1 MPFRGQSTAMA
12 ATPRLFHSRGDRSYS
27 DLPTISTAAPA
38 HRCGPALTSPDQR
51 PAPIRR
57 SIRTA
62 PRLRL
67 DPNPR
72 GYYDFVRSSEA
83 DRQCWFSQR
92 FGLRRSF
99 RLKL

>member
-12 ATPRLFHSRGDRSYS
+12 ATPRLFQSRGDRAYS
-27 DLPTISTAAPA
+27 DLPAISTAAPP
-38 HRCGPALTSPDQR
+38 HRCDSAVTSPDQR
-51 PAPIRR
+51 SAPIRP

-62 PRLRL
+62 RRLRL

-83 DRQCWFSQR
+83 DRQC
-92 FGLRRSF
+92 
-99 RLKL
+99 